1 MIKKVFF
8 TALFLFGL
16 LVIAVVVF
24 VVAVR
29 YKPGA
34 DEVMGRREAERR
46 VKQLKQ
52 KITVPIDGA
61 TREKIKQLTDDL
73 AREHEF
79 TDVNGKKYVVS
90 TVAIWELRKIGQAA
104 LPQLIDAARDHNDPI
119 VRQYSLGVISYIYK
133 DQKGELM
140 EVLPVFVRSFWDKEK
155 VVRETAVV
163 VITSMARGF
172 FRQKREKELTQLI
185 PYLVKSLHDQDE
197 FVQATAAEGLYRIGR
212 KDIVP
217 KELIEK
223 HAIDKRI
230 Y

>member
-1 MIKKVFF
+1 MKNVKILAVGGLI
-8 TALFLFGL
+8 ALIVVL
-16 LVIAVVVF
+16 LVVVVTHK
-24 VVAVR
+24 A
-29 YKPGA
+29 G
-34 DEVMGRREAERR
+34 ETETGVMGLREAERR
-46 VKQLKQ
+46 TERLKQ

-90 TVAIWELRKIGQAA
+90 TVAIWELRKIGEAA
-104 LPQLIDAARDHNDPI
+104 LPQLIDTARDHNDPT

-133 DQKGELM
+133 DQKGDVM
-140 EVLPVFVRSFWDKEK
+140 DVVPVFVRSFWDKEK

-163 VITSMARGF
+163 VIASMARGF

-197 FVQATAAEGLYRIGR
+197 FVQATAAEGLYRIG
-212 KDIVP
+212 KKGLVP

-223 HAIDKRI
+223 YAIDKRS